1 VRELREPEPA
11 FLLDAEPDLGVAL
24 RQPQRDE
31 ARAVL
36 RAPALHLGEGPW
48 EISSNGHVPPG
59 GALIRSGFIVR
70 TMRAGERPSSRILG
84 PGDAIQPWREDPHG
98 PPSEWRVLQPAMLL
112 LLDADLL
119 WALRAWPAVAAAL
132 FAAWSRQVDYAT
144 AHVAIGHQTH
154 IEDRLLSELCY
165 IARRWGRV
173 STDGV
178 VTPVPL
184 SHELLAGL
192 VGARRPTVSLALKR
206 LTESGRIDRRRD
218 GCWVVPP
225 AAVSRSLAR
234 SAAPVSQL
242 RGRSRAAA

>member
-1 VRELREPEPA
+1 MRELREPEPA

-24 RQPQRDE
+24 REPQREE

-36 RAPALHLGEGPW
+36 RAPALHLGEGSW

-84 PGDAIQPWREDPHG
+84 PGDAIQPWREDTHG

-154 IEDRLLSELCY
+154 IEDRLLRSS
-165 IARRWGRV
+165 ATSRDAGDASAPTASSRRFRSRTSCSPG
-173 STDGV
+173 S
-178 VTPVPL
+178 
-184 SHELLAGL
+184 
-192 VGARRPTVSLALKR
+192 
-206 LTESGRIDRRRD
+206 SGRAGR
-218 GCWVVPP
+218 P
-225 AAVSRSLAR
+225 SRSPS
-234 SAAPVSQL
+234 SA
-242 RGRSRAAA
+242 